1 VRVLRESH
9 EIAKSRRSREA
20 VTSVFSI
27 LYIRRCYLRVI
38 DIPLVSKI
46 KYPLSVR
53 RGASTS
59 LVPSRHPRVRRR
71 TFGYT
76 VYIHKIVHGASRRA
90 HRDPFSLAGFP
101 FLSRALSPARPRISL
116 RSALRFA
123 ARRYTVVIRLYS
135 RVQGKY
141 KGYKK

>member
-1 VRVLRESH
+1 MGINVHVLRSH
-9 EIAKSRRSREA
+9 VAKSRRPREA

-27 LYIRRCYLRVI
+27 SCTRRCYLRVI

-53 RGASTS
+53 RGSSAP
-59 LVPSRHPRVRRR
+59 LVLRHPRVRCRI
-71 TFGYT
+71 FGYT
-76 VYIHKIVHGASRRA
+76 VYIHKIAHSASRCA

-101 FLSRALSPARPRISL
+101 FLARALSPVRPRISL
-116 RSALRFA
+116 RCASLQDVLFD
-123 ARRYTVVIRLYS
+123 YTDG
-135 RVQGKY
+135 GKY